1 MFFQGEKACNRGP
14 VAKVS
19 IKDAKEFEKT
29 MQRLS
34 SNIYAC
40 LVNFVGK
47 IV

>member
-1 MFFQGEKACNRGP
+1 MFFWGEKARDRGL

-19 IKDAKEFEKT
+19 IKDAKEFKKI
-29 MQRLS
+29 MRRLS
-34 SNIYAC
+34 SDIYAC